1 MAILFW
7 GHQPIDK
14 VKKNCFSQWYPSDFV
29 ISGVKYNC
37 CEQYMMA
44 QKAKLFNDN
53 EMLNAIMGTSDPR
66 EIKAYGRQVKNFDAK
81 AWEEKCRDIVFEA
94 NYAKF
99 SQNPKLKEF
108 LLSTGDEVIAE
119 ASPYDNIWGIGLK
132 ADDPLAQNEATWK
145 GTNYLGKAIMA
156 VRENL
161 SKEGE
166 SSN

>member
-14 VKKNCFSQWYPSDFV
+14 VKKNCFSQWYPSEFV
-29 ISGVKYNC
+29 INGVKYNC

-44 QKAKLFNDN
+44 QKATLFNDD

-81 AWEEKCRDIVFEA
+81 VWEENCREIVFEA

-108 LLSTGDEVIAE
+108 ILSTGDEVIAE
-119 ASPYDNIWGIGLK
+119 ASPYDTIWGIGLK
-132 ADDPLAQNEATWK
+132 ADDPLAQNEETWK
-145 GTNYLGKAIMA
+145 GKNYLGKAIMA
-156 VRENL
+156 VRKEL
-161 SKEGE
+161 SNGNKIAL
-166 SSN
+166 

>member
-7 GHQPIDK
+7 GHQPVDK
-14 VKKNCFSQWYPSDFV
+14 VKKNCFSQWYPSDF
-29 ISGVKYNC
+29 IIDGVKYNC

-53 EMLNAIMGTSDPR
+53 EMLNAIMQTSDPR
-66 EIKAYGRQVKNFDAK
+66 EIKVYGRQVKNFDAK
-81 AWEEKCRDIVFEA
+81 KWEENCRDIVFAA

-132 ADDPLAQNEATWK
+132 ADDPLAQNESTWK

-156 VRENL
+156 VRESL